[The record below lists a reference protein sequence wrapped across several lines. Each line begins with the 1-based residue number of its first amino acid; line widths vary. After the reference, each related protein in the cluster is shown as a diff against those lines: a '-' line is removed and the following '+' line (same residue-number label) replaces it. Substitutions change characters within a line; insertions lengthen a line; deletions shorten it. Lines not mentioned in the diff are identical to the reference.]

1 MKIKVEFILYYK
13 FLWFKYNESRT
24 IVYEKNLEEANYMI
38 RNFLNFL
45 SDSVYF
51 EVKIDE
57 KLTYIGK
64 IVKNTV
70 DIRRV

>member
-64 IVKNTV
+64 IMKNTV

>member
-51 EVKIDE
+51 EVEIDE

-64 IVKNTV
+64 IMKNTV